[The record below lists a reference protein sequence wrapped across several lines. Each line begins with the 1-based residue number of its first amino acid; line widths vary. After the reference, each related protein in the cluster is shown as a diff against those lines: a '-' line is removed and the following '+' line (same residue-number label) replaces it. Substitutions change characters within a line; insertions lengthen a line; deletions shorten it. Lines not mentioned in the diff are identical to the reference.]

1 MNIEQLRSFVAVAR
15 EGHFTRAAQE
25 VHLAQPSLSRQIAT
39 LERDL
44 GAALFH
50 RARGNV
56 SLTAAGQA
64 LLAPAQRILA
74 DAEVAR
80 RAVADVTEMR
90 RGRVHL
96 GATPTLCVSLVA
108 EVFERFR
115 DAYPGIELQLT
126 EGGSRH
132 LVDELARGALDLALV
147 VDPGHALPAGLEH
160 RPLLSEELVVIS
172 AAESEPL
179 TDADSLSLAELAEQ
193 PLIAFGHDYD
203 LRRVTDAA
211 FETAG
216 LTPDLAIDGVEMDAA
231 LRFVERGL
239 GVAVAPAMV
248 LVQRPGLRSVRLASP
263 ELTRVIA
270 LAGRTDMAP
279 AQAVKEMVSTVRETV
294 EAVDWGAAVVRR

>member
-15 EGHFTRAAQE
+15 HGHFTRAAQE

-44 GAALFH
+44 GATLFH

-56 SLTAAGQA
+56 TLTVAGQA
-64 LLAPAQRILA
+64 LLAPARRILA

-80 RAVADVTEMR
+80 RSVADVTGMR

-108 EVFERFR
+108 EVFERFHA
-115 DAYPGIELQLT
+115 AYPGIELQLT

-147 VDPGHALPAGLEH
+147 VDPGHAMPAGLEH
-160 RPLLSEELVVIS
+160 RRLLTEELVVIS
-172 AAESEPL
+172 SAEREPL
-179 TDADSLSLAELAEQ
+179 TGTGTLSLAELAEH
-193 PLIAFGHDYD
+193 PLIAFGHTYD

-211 FETAG
+211 FADAG
-216 LTPDLAIDGVEMDAA
+216 LTPNLAIDGVEMDAA
-231 LRFVERGL
+231 LRFVERGM
-239 GVAVAPAMV
+239 GVAVVPAMV
-248 LVQRPGLRSVRLASP
+248 LVQRPGLRSQRLESP
-263 ELTRVIA
+263 ALTRVIA
-270 LAGRTDMAP
+270 LAKRADMVP
-279 AQAVKEMVSTVRETV
+279 DQAVREMITAVRQTV
-294 EAVDWGAAVVRR
+294 EEVDWGAAVVRR